1 MQSYIKPTLLQWSNC
16 PTGSFWVFGKSPIIS
31 SRRLADIADIA
42 QMEAV
47 WRQLVG
53 WVPECDPLLS
63 SYLPPPLTLSPSLSM
78 CSLSAT
84 RVVKCKE
91 HISLKLLSM

>member
-1 MQSYIKPTLLQWSNC
+1 MQSYIKPRLLQSSNC

-31 SRRLADIADIA
+31 SRRLADIA

-47 WRQLVG
+47 WRQVVG

-63 SYLPPPLTLSPSLSM
+63 SYLPPPLSLYVFSFRN
-78 CSLSAT
+78 A
-84 RVVKCKE
+84 RR
-91 HISLKLLSM
+91 